1 MKTMKR
7 MQMQSCCCCCMMM
20 DTANDTREL
29 NTHYNIIYTRKKPK
43 EHEKVSIY
51 ISIDYRIAS

>member
-7 MQMQSCCCCCMMM
+7 MQSCCYCCCMMM
-20 DTANDTREL
+20 DTAYTPRVT
-29 NTHYNIIYTRKKPK
+29 NTHSIIYTRKKPK
-43 EHEKVSIY
+43 EHEKNSIY

>member
-7 MQMQSCCCCCMMM
+7 MQSCCCCCCMMT
-20 DTANDTREL
+20 DTAYIPRVT
-29 NTHYNIIYTRKKPK
+29 NTHNIIYTRKKPK
-43 EHEKVSIY
+43 EHEKNSIY

>member
-7 MQMQSCCCCCMMM
+7 MQSCCCMMM
-20 DTANDTREL
+20 DTAYTSRVT
-29 NTHYNIIYTRKKPK
+29 NTHNIIYTRKKPK
-43 EHEKVSIY
+43 EHEKNSIY